1 MLSSQSENLNLGEL
15 EKILSAKEFS
25 KIRSGEAFSQI
36 MDKDR
41 IFADLRKN
49 GGLKKFLDSYQ
60 TTRLDVVSLA
70 EARETVTNAPTSTLF
85 DEKLQ

>member
-1 MLSSQSENLNLGEL
+1 
-15 EKILSAKEFS
+15 
-25 KIRSGEAFSQI
+25 

-70 EARETVTNAPTSTLF
+70 EARETVTNAATSTLF